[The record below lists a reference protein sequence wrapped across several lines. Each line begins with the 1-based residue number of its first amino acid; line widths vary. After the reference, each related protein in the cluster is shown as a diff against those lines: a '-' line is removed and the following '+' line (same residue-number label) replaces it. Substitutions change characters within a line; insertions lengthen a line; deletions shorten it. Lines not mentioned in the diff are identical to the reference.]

1 MTDKRR
7 GRVQRIKTER
17 AQQRGYSPAVITEGG
32 RIVWLAGQTG
42 TVDDSGKS
50 LANDF
55 EGQARQIFK
64 GFDAVL
70 RKAGGTLADLVQ
82 MTVFVT
88 DVRYGERLWQVRKE
102 VFGDDFPGSAMVTIT
117 ALANPDAKIEIQGY
131 AVIGSK

>member
-1 MTDKRR
+1 M
-7 GRVQRIKTER
+7 QRIKTER
-17 AQQRGYSPAVITEGG
+17 AQQRGYSPAVVTEGG

-42 TVDDSGKS
+42 TVDNSGKS

>member
-1 MTDKRR
+1 MNY
-7 GRVQRIKTER
+7 IKTER

-42 TVDDSGKS
+42 TADDSGKS
-50 LANDF
+50 LAGDF

-64 GFDAVL
+64 AFDTTL
-70 RKAGGTLADLVQ
+70 QKAGGKLADLVQ

-88 DVRYGERLWQVRKE
+88 DVWYGERLWQIRKE
-102 VFGDDFPGSAMVTIT
+102 IFGDNFPGSAMVTIT

>member
-1 MTDKRR
+1 M
-7 GRVQRIKTER
+7 QRIKTER

-70 RKAGGTLADLVQ
+70 SKAGGTLADLVQ

-102 VFGDDFPGSAMVTIT
+102 LFGDDFPGSAMVTIT

>member
-1 MTDKRR
+1 VD
-7 GRVQRIKTER
+7 RIKTER

-42 TVDDSGKS
+42 TVDEQGNS

-55 EGQARQIFK
+55 EGQARQIFRA
-64 GFDAVL
+64 FDATL
-70 RKAGGTLADLVQ
+70 QKAGGQLSDLVQ

-88 DVRYGERLWQVRKE
+88 DVRYGERLWQIRKE
-102 VFGDDFPGSAMVTIT
+102 IFGDNFPGSAMVTIT

>member
-1 MTDKRR
+1 M
-7 GRVQRIKTER
+7 QRIKTER

-64 GFDAVL
+64 GFDTVL

>member
-1 MTDKRR
+1 
-7 GRVQRIKTER
+7 VQRIKTER

-50 LANDF
+50 LADDF

>member
-1 MTDKRR
+1 L
-7 GRVQRIKTER
+7 QRIKTER

-50 LANDF
+50 LASDF

-88 DVRYGERLWQVRKE
+88 DVRYGERLWQVRKDI
-102 VFGDDFPGSAMVTIT
+102 FGDDFPGSAMVTIT

>member
-1 MTDKRR
+1 L
-7 GRVQRIKTER
+7 QRIKTER

-55 EGQARQIFK
+55 EGQAHQIFK
-64 GFDAVL
+64 GFDSVL

-102 VFGDDFPGSAMVTIT
+102 VFGDDFPGSAMVTIA

>member
-1 MTDKRR
+1 L
-7 GRVQRIKTER
+7 QRIKTER

-70 RKAGGTLADLVQ
+70 HKAGGTLADLVQ

>member
-1 MTDKRR
+1 
-7 GRVQRIKTER
+7 VQRIKTER

-102 VFGDDFPGSAMVTIT
+102 VFGDDYPGSAMVTIT

-131 AVIGSK
+131 AVIGSR

>member
-1 MTDKRR
+1 
-7 GRVQRIKTER
+7 VNYIKTER

-42 TVDDSGKS
+42 TVDDAGTS
-50 LANDF
+50 LAGDF

-64 GFDAVL
+64 AFDATL

-88 DVRYGERLWQVRKE
+88 DVRYGERLWKVRKE
-102 VFGDDFPGSAMVTIT
+102 LFGDNFPGSAMVTIT

>member
-1 MTDKRR
+1 MEY
-7 GRVQRIKTER
+7 IKTER

-42 TVDDSGKS
+42 TMDNSGKS
-50 LANDF
+50 LAGDF

-64 GFDAVL
+64 ALDATL
-70 RKAGGTLADLVQ
+70 RKAGGTLSDMVQ

-88 DVRYGERLWQVRKE
+88 DVRYGERLWQIRKDI
-102 VFGDDFPGSAMVTIT
+102 FGDNFPGSAMVTIT

-131 AVIGSK
+131 AVIGSR

>member
-1 MTDKRR
+1 LNY
-7 GRVQRIKTER
+7 IKTER

-42 TVDDSGKS
+42 TVDESGQS
-50 LANDF
+50 LAGDF

-64 GFDAVL
+64 ALEATL
-70 RKAGGTLADLVQ
+70 RKAGGTIADLVQ

-88 DVRYGERLWQVRKE
+88 DVRYGERLWQVRRE
-102 VFGDDFPGSAMVTIT
+102 IFGDNFPGSAMVTIT

>member
-1 MTDKRR
+1 
-7 GRVQRIKTER
+7 VQRIKTER

-102 VFGDDFPGSAMVTIT
+102 VFGDDYPGSAMVTIT

>member
-1 MTDKRR
+1 M
-7 GRVQRIKTER
+7 QRIKTER

-42 TVDDSGKS
+42 TVDDTGKS

-102 VFGDDFPGSAMVTIT
+102 VFGEDFPGSAMVTIT

>member
-1 MTDKRR
+1 L
-7 GRVQRIKTER
+7 QRIKTER

-70 RKAGGTLADLVQ
+70 SKAGGTLADLVQ